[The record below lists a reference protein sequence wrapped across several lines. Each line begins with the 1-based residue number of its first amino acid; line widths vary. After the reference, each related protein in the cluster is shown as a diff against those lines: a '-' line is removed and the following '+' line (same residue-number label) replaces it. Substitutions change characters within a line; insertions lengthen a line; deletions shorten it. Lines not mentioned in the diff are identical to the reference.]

1 MSDSVTNVEIEDVL
15 SSIRRLVAEGD
26 GRRILTPARAA
37 RAQETPATEPES
49 SKFILTPALRV
60 AEGDVPDTTVD
71 DAAGPLVLG
80 GDDAPFI
87 EVGEGSGP
95 RDAAGTIHALHP
107 GTRDWSRLEETIAEL
122 EAAVTQQPDEWE
134 PDGSEKAPVLGWHA
148 PEVRA
153 GMKEAF
159 DAAEVAFQ
167 HKPAVPA
174 PLMPA
179 PADTVSNDT
188 VPSATPPADTVSAD
202 TVPTHTVPTDPAT
215 EAQATADSGDRDIP
229 DHETGDDDAP
239 RPSQGTDGII
249 DEEMLRAMVIDV
261 IRQELQGQMGE
272 KITRNVRKMV
282 HREIF
287 RVLASQDVD

>member
-49 SKFILTPALRV
+49 GKFILTPALRV
-60 AEGDVPDTTVD
+60 AEGDAPDTTAD
-71 DAAGPLVLG
+71 ETAGPLVLG

-95 RDAAGTIHALHP
+95 RDSAGTIHALHP

-134 PDGSEKAPVLGWHA
+134 PDGSEKGPVLGWHA

-174 PLMPA
+174 PLVPA
-179 PADTVSNDT
+179 PS
-188 VPSATPPADTVSAD
+188 D
-202 TVPTHTVPTDPAT
+202 TVPTDTVPTDTVRLDPAAET
-215 EAQATADSGDRDIP
+215 EAKAEIRDTDSP
-229 DHETGDDDAP
+229 DEETGNDEASHTHTGP
-239 RPSQGTDGII
+239 NAII
-249 DEEMLRAMVIDV
+249 DEDMLRAMVIDV
-261 IRQELQGQMGE
+261 IRQELQGEMGE

-282 HREIF
+282 RREIF

>member
-37 RAQETPATEPES
+37 RTRESPAAQPES
-49 SKFILTPALRV
+49 GKFILTPALRV
-60 AEGDVPDTTVD
+60 AEGDTPDTTLD
-71 DAAGPLVLG
+71 DTAGPFVLG

-95 RDAAGTIHALHP
+95 RDAPGTIHALHP
-107 GTRDWSRLEETIAEL
+107 TTRDWSTLEETIAEL

-134 PDGSEKAPVLGWHA
+134 PDGSENGPVLGWHA

-167 HKPAVPA
+167 HKPAVLAPLVPA
-174 PLMPA
+174 PSA
-179 PADTVSNDT
+179 T
-188 VPSATPPADTVSAD
+188 VPSAT
-202 TVPTHTVPTDPAT
+202 VPTDTLPTDPAT
-215 EAQATADSGDRDIP
+215 EAQATAERRDCDSP

-239 RPSQGTDGII
+239 RTRQGINGII

-282 HREIF
+282 RREIF

>member
-37 RAQETPATEPES
+37 RAQETHTGQPES
-49 SKFILTPALRV
+49 GKFILTPALRV
-60 AEGDVPDTTVD
+60 AEGDTPDTTGD
-71 DAAGPLVLG
+71 ETAGPLVLG

-95 RDAAGTIHALHP
+95 REAAGTIHALHP
-107 GTRDWSRLEETIAEL
+107 GTRDWSTLEETIAEL
-122 EAAVTQQPDEWE
+122 EAAVTRQPDEWE
-134 PDGSEKAPVLGWHA
+134 PDGSENSPVLGWRA

-159 DAAEVAFQ
+159 DATEVAFQ

-174 PLMPA
+174 HLVHA
-179 PADTVSNDT
+179 PSASVPNT
-188 VPSATPPADTVSAD
+188 VPNAVPDTLPD
-202 TVPTHTVPTDPAT
+202 TVPTDPAA
-215 EAQATADSGDRDIP
+215 EAQASADSDDAHGLDYG
-229 DHETGDDDAP
+229 TGDDGAP
-239 RPSQGTDGII
+239 RTRHGTDGII
-249 DEEMLRAMVIDV
+249 DEELLRALVIDV

-282 HREIF
+282 RREIF